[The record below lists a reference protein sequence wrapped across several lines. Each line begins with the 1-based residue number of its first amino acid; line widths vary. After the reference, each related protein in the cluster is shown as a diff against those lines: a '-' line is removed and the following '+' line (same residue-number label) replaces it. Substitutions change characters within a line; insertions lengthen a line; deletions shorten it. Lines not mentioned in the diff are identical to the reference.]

1 MAQSI
6 VGVDIGAS
14 TLRGVEVADG
24 GRSRPTVLRYAEVPL
39 PEGSVSRGEVLEQNT
54 VANAF
59 RQLWSR
65 GGFKSKDVVLGMGN
79 QRVLARDLSVPR
91 APRQRIKESLPFVVQ
106 DMLPVPVQDALLDF
120 YPIAESMG
128 ENGPQIDGML
138 IAAVKDAVL
147 GNVNAVRLAGL
158 NPVGVDLIAFALGRV
173 LVHRAGVAGTVAVV
187 DVGANTTS
195 VVVLTDGVPQFV
207 RIIPTGGDDI
217 TTALTARLEISCRA
231 GRDRQAHA
239 RARGVGLDRRRAAG
253 RGDRLRDRERAAR
266 QSAEHGELLREHPT
280 HREAGE
286 HHPDRRGRRHARLPG
301 RARRVHPGPGHRRR
315 SVLRSRRREVDRSR
329 NPSVTRGRR
338 STSPSDSPSGGGQH
352 EPQIVHQPYDRPRPE
367 EGRRCARESRVR
379 EGGSRPEV
387 GEGRCI
393 APCAE
398 ERGRPGRLRAA
409 RRPAA
414 ARGIRAEAQ
423 PPHGA
428 PGLGCRR
435 GAGRR
440 RRRWHR
446 SRNV

>member
-217 TTALTARLEISCRA
+217 TTALTARLEITAEQAETVKRTLGLAASVSTADEQRA
-231 GRDRQAHA
+231 VAIVYEIANELLGSLRNTVNYFVNTRPTEKLGSIILTGGGGDMPGFQAALGEFTRVPVIAGDPFSALAVAKSIDPESIRHTRSTLNVA
-239 RARGVGLDRRRAAG
+239 LGLAVGRRAA
-253 RGDRLRDRERAAR
+253 
-266 QSAEHGELLREHPT
+266 
-280 HREAGE
+280 
-286 HHPDRRGRRHARLPG
+286 
-301 RARRVHPGPGHRRR
+301 
-315 SVLRSRRREVDRSR
+315 
-329 NPSVTRGRR
+329 
-338 STSPSDSPSGGGQH
+338 
-352 EPQIVHQPYDRPRPE
+352 
-367 EGRRCARESRVR
+367 
-379 EGGSRPEV
+379 
-387 GEGRCI
+387 
-393 APCAE
+393 
-398 ERGRPGRLRAA
+398 
-409 RRPAA
+409 
-414 ARGIRAEAQ
+414 
-423 PPHGA
+423 
-428 PGLGCRR
+428 
-435 GAGRR
+435 
-440 RRRWHR
+440 
-446 SRNV
+446 